1 VMRRLLA
8 IGAVWLVALFVCP
21 RSAHALTF
29 RVVPDD
35 GFGGRVLVI
44 YDCGRLSEPATCTP
58 EKSRFHPSDTQTL
71 AGYWRQGPF
80 DEVWL
85 LSGGGAVVAGVGI
98 AKDLRAHAQAVRV
111 PGVARLRKAGMVPTR
126 DPMCVSSCT
135 IAFMGGQFRS
145 IDEGA
150 TYQVHSASYVQWGDI
165 DASFPAI
172 KQTFEFIQKNG
183 VRAAINDYTS
193 DSRRSARE
201 LFTLFQDTLW
211 LPIKPRDPQDPY
223 GARDVERQRREQAF
237 NEWER
242 DRQGVSFPYA
252 AEQQARDEA
261 LLAFEGAAA
270 LQDIIM
276 REERNEMDRAIR
288 EIRSFLPRLGRRGDA
303 ALAMLAAMFNTS
315 SILETNSMPRET
327 LIKMGYITEF
337 VK

>member
-1 VMRRLLA
+1 MRRLSILGTAWLLA
-8 IGAVWLVALFVCP
+8 ALVCP
-21 RSAHALTF
+21 PSAHALTF
-29 RVVPDD
+29 KVIGDD
-35 GFGGRVLVI
+35 GFGGRVLLI
-44 YDCGRLSEPATCTP
+44 YDCGRLTEPATCTP
-58 EKSRFHPSDTQTL
+58 AQTRFHPSDPKTL
-71 AGYWRQGPF
+71 SDHWSQGPF

-85 LSGGGAVVAGVGI
+85 LSGGGAVVAGVAI
-98 AKDLRAHAQAVRV
+98 AKDLRAHAQSVRV
-111 PGVARLRKAGMVPTR
+111 PGPARLRKAGVTPTR

-165 DASFPAI
+165 DASLPAI
-172 KQTFEFIQKNG
+172 KETFEFIGKHG
-183 VRAAINDYTS
+183 LRAAINEYTD

-211 LPIKPRDPQDPY
+211 LPIKPRNPQDPY
-223 GARDVERQRREQAF
+223 GQRDAELQRREQAF
-237 NEWER
+237 NEWQRE
-242 DRQGVSFPYA
+242 RQGVSFPYA
-252 AEQQARDEA
+252 PEQQTRDEA
-261 LLAFEGAAA
+261 LFALEGPAA

-288 EIRSFLPRLGRRGDA
+288 EIRSFLPRLGRRADA